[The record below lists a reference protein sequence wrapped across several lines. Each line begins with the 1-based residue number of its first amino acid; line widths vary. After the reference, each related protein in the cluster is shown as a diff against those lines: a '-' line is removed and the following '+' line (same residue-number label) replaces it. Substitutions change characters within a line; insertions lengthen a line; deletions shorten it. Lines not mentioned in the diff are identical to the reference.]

1 MGNILLKPNES
12 YWNRDAVKLSQIEVL
27 MIVDE
32 FTQLTA
38 LETGEI
44 DVIETV
50 PNQEIP
56 RLSVEDD
63 RFQIRP
69 ALGTYFY
76 VFNLKE

>member
-1 MGNILLKPNES
+1 
-12 YWNRDAVKLSQIEVL
+12 
-27 MIVDE
+27 VDE
-32 FTQLTA
+32 FTQLAA
-38 LETGEI
+38 LESGEI

-56 RLSVEDD
+56 RLMLEDD